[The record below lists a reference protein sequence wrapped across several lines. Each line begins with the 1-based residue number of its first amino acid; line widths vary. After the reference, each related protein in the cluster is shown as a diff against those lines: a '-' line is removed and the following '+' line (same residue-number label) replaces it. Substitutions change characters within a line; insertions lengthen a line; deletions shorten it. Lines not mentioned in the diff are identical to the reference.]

1 MYCLSTDMRKSGVW
15 CDLAKLQ
22 DPELRRLEESLPE
35 TVMHSRADS
44 TTRKYIYAFQRWRP
58 WAEERCEVAIFPI
71 QEVHFALYL
80 QYFGEVSTSKS
91 AVEEAVNAI
100 SWVQQIAG
108 LPSIA
113 ESPFVHAT
121 LSGLQRKLAKPKV
134 RKEPITAD
142 MLSAIVGSFGPDPTL
157 TDIRL
162 GAMALL
168 SFAAF
173 LRYDEVA

>member
-1 MYCLSTDMRKSGVW
+1 MYCLSTDMRESSVW
-15 CDLAKLQ
+15 CELAKLQ
-22 DPELRRLEESLPE
+22 DPELRRLAESLPE

-44 TTRKYIYAFQRWRP
+44 TTRKYIYAFQRWRA

-80 QYFGEVSTSKS
+80 QHLGEVSASKS

-113 ESPFVHAT
+113 ESPFVRAT

-134 RKEPITAD
+134 
-142 MLSAIVGSFGPDPTL
+142 
-157 TDIRL
+157 
-162 GAMALL
+162 
-168 SFAAF
+168 
-173 LRYDEVA
+173 